1 MGASY
6 IHKHHSSQ
14 PQQPQTLSGW
24 PWSCKCLSSRQGSAP
39 PILEMEEVESAAAK
53 NAPEEGQKC
62 WVVLALLHQPPP
74 TTQFLSSHAKPPFA
88 LVKTG
93 IAGSG
98 PTVRAEHETISTEI
112 TFFRLFL
119 KAARQIIK
127 KNKIFESFTSLSPWD
142 AKHH

>member
-14 PQQPQTLSGW
+14 PQQPQTFSGW
-24 PWSCKCLSSRQGSAP
+24 PWSCKCLSSQQGSVP
-39 PILEMEEVESAAAK
+39 PILEIEEVESAAAK
-53 NAPEEGQKC
+53 NAPKEGQKC
-62 WVVLALLHQPPP
+62 WVVLALLHQPPH
-74 TTQFLSSHAKPPFA
+74 TQSLSFHEKPPFA

-127 KNKIFESFTSLSPWD
+127 KNKIFEFFMGL
-142 AKHH
+142 AFKKC